1 MGASSKPKNDKDRA
15 GELLQLL
22 AAFAL
27 ESACLD
33 AHKDWSRF
41 AIDVKLE
48 PGSTQVTARVDGEGD
63 VIGNP
68 VLPDEAFDDLIPE
81 FREASKVDDLPG
93 WVGAVFVVTR
103 SDRAINMPF
112 SY

>member
-1 MGASSKPKNDKDRA
+1 MNDKDRA
-15 GELLQLL
+15 GELFQLL

-68 VLPDEAFDDLIPE
+68 VRP
-81 FREASKVDDLPG
+81 
-93 WVGAVFVVTR
+93 TR
-103 SDRAINMPF
+103 LSMISSPSFARRARLMTCRDG
-112 SY
+112 